1 MEFLEILFPLLVIL
15 YFVFSFIRGLLVGEE
30 EDETPRS
37 GPQEETEEDREARR
51 IQEEIRRKIVA
62 RQQGRD
68 VAQPQPS
75 FEEGP
80 PPLIVNQREEVR
92 PSPEA
97 GFRRDRGADERL
109 RPGSDA
115 PPPVMPAQNAG
126 GNDIFAQLQ
135 EQKDR
140 LEASRRDR
148 RRAERDAQVRMRR
161 SSGAYQ
167 REYKSWGVKRRREGA
182 PEPISHQE
190 IVNELRDEQ
199 GLRRAFIMREVLDR
213 PLSLRPLRDSYAE
226 LSR

>member
-1 MEFLEILFPLLVIL
+1 MEFIEILLPLLVIL
-15 YFVFSFIRGLLVGEE
+15 YFVFSFFKGLMTNEDDESQPHSPEMESDEE
-30 EDETPRS
+30 A
-37 GPQEETEEDREARR
+37 EARR

-80 PPLIVNQREEVR
+80 PPLIVNQREEVK

-109 RPGSDA
+109 RPRSDT
-115 PPPVMPAQNAG
+115 PPPVMPAQSAG

-182 PEPISHQE
+182 PEPISHQD

-213 PLSLRPLRDSYAE
+213 PLALRPIRDSYAD